1 MPFDHPEDAL
11 VSSYDFELDP
21 ARIAQEPPP
30 RRGDSRLMV
39 VNRASDEVRHLR
51 FADLPDLLDPGDLLI
66 LNDTRVLP
74 ARLTGRKSTGG
85 SVEILLLEPLADGA
99 WTALVRPSSRVKPGT
114 ELTLLRRGTAERG
127 PRVVVGPEVGEG
139 TRRVD
144 GVDGD
149 VCQAWGEMPLPPYI
163 DRSDG
168 PRQADWSR
176 YQTVYA
182 ERDGSVAA
190 PTAGL
195 HFSPGLLV
203 RLGLR
208 GISRAPVTLHIG
220 LGTFQP
226 LRAERLDEAE
236 LHAEPWRLPTAT
248 AAAIESR
255 RKRLVAV
262 GTTSCR
268 VLESW
273 HRAGR
278 RSDGALRSTN
288 LFLHPGDPPRLP
300 MSLLTN
306 FHLPGSS
313 LVTLVAAFLG
323 RRRTLD
329 LYREAIDLDYRF
341 YSYGDAMLVL

>member
-1 MPFDHPEDAL
+1 LPLLHPEDAL
-11 VSSYDFELDP
+11 VASYSFQLDP
-21 ARIAQEPPP
+21 ARIAQEPPA

-39 VNRASDEVRHLR
+39 IDRGDDRVRHLR
-51 FADLPDLLDPGDLLI
+51 FSDLPGVLDPSDLLI

-74 ARLTGRKSTGG
+74 ARLTGRKPTGG
-85 SVEILLLEPLADGA
+85 LVEILLLEPLSGGA

-114 ELTLLRRGTAERG
+114 VVTLERRGGGETG
-127 PRVVVGPEVGEG
+127 PSVVVGVPVGEG
-139 TRRVD
+139 TRRID
-144 GVDGD
+144 GVDRD
-149 VCQAWGEMPLPPYI
+149 VCLTWGEMPLPPYI

-168 PRQADWSR
+168 PRDADRSR

-182 ERDGSVAA
+182 EHEGSVAA

-195 HFSPGLLV
+195 HFSSELLA
-203 RLGLR
+203 RLDER
-208 GISRAPVTLHIG
+208 GVARAPVTLHVG

-226 LRAERLDEAE
+226 LRGDRLDDAG
-236 LHAEPWRLPTAT
+236 LHAEPWRLPPAT
-248 AAAIESR
+248 AEAIDARSG
-255 RKRLVAV
+255 RLVAV
-262 GTTSCR
+262 GTTGCR

-278 RSDGALRSTN
+278 PTDGVSRSTD
-288 LFLHPGDPPRLP
+288 LFLHPGDPPTLP

-323 RRRTLD
+323 RQRTLD
-329 LYREAIDLDYRF
+329 LYRQAIDLDYRF
-341 YSYGDAMLVL
+341 YSYGDAMLIL